1 MSRLTDRLAVMAQHV
16 LPQHSLCRL
25 IYAATR
31 VRTPWWKN
39 ALIRWFVRH
48 YRVDMDSCREV
59 DPTRYE
65 HFNSFFTRA
74 LKPGARPLPSEVDA
88 VACPVDGVLS
98 QAGDIVEG
106 TLMQA
111 KGRTY
116 RLEQLLGG
124 SEGGSGNG
132 SGNRSG
138 DRSGERAA
146 LFANG
151 HYATLYLAPR
161 DYHRVH
167 MPLGG
172 QLREMMYVPGRLFS
186 VNAAST
192 RAVHDL
198 FGRNERVITV
208 FDTPAGP
215 MGLVLIGALFVASIE
230 TVWAGAVT
238 PSRAAGRRTRRW
250 DYTTAR
256 IVLERGGEMGR
267 FNMGSTVIVL
277 FSAGRVKWEPHLSPG
292 QSVTMGQQLGR
303 YY

>member
-1 MSRLTDRLAVMAQHV
+1 
-16 LPQHSLCRL
+16 
-25 IYAATR
+25 
-31 VRTPWWKN
+31 
-39 ALIRWFVRH
+39 
-48 YRVDMDSCREV
+48 MDACREV
-59 DPTRYE
+59 DPACYE

-74 LKPGARPLPSEVDA
+74 LKPGARPLPSEIDA

-106 TLMQA
+106 TLIQA

-116 RLEQLLGG
+116 RLEQLLGE
-124 SEGGSGNG
+124 SGGESGG
-132 SGNRSG
+132 
-138 DRSGERAA
+138 RSGERAA

-151 HYATLYLAPR
+151 HYATLYLSPR

-167 MPLGG
+167 MPLRG
-172 QLREMMYVPGRLFS
+172 QLREMVYVPGRLFS

-192 RAVHDL
+192 QAVRDL

-215 MGLVLIGALFVASIE
+215 MGLILIGALFVASIE
-230 TVWAGAVT
+230 TIWAGVVT
-238 PSRAAGRRTRRW
+238 PPPRRAGGRRTRRW
-250 DYTTAR
+250 DYTTVR
-256 IVLERGGEMGR
+256 PVLERGEEMGR

-277 FSAGRVKWEPHLSPG
+277 FSAGRVKWEPRLSPG
-292 QSVTMGQQLGR
+292 QSVKMGQRLGR

>member
-1 MSRLTDRLAVMAQHV
+1 MSRLTDRLAAMAQHV
-16 LPQHSLCRL
+16 LPQRSLCRL
-25 IYAATR
+25 MYAATR

-39 ALIRWFVRH
+39 GLIRWFVRH
-48 YRVDMDSCREV
+48 YQVDMDACREV
-59 DPTRYE
+59 DPACYE

-74 LKPGARPLPSEVDA
+74 LKPGARPLPSEIDA

-106 TLMQA
+106 TLIQA

-116 RLEQLLGG
+116 RLEQLLGE
-124 SEGGSGNG
+124 SGGESGG
-132 SGNRSG
+132 
-138 DRSGERAA
+138 RSGERAA

-151 HYATLYLAPR
+151 HYATLYLSPR

-167 MPLGG
+167 MPLRG
-172 QLREMMYVPGRLFS
+172 QLREMVYVPGRLFS

-192 RAVHDL
+192 QAVRDL

-215 MGLVLIGALFVASIE
+215 MGLILIGALFVASIE
-230 TVWAGAVT
+230 TIWAGVVT
-238 PSRAAGRRTRRW
+238 PPPRRAGGRRTRRW
-250 DYTTAR
+250 DYTTVR
-256 IVLERGGEMGR
+256 PVLERGEEMGR

-292 QSVTMGQQLGR
+292 QSVTLGQRLGR